1 MEQIEPDHFERY
13 QNNRIKK
20 WNWMALVSYIGIGR
34 NISQISL
41 KCRKSLFLVNFDQII
56 EVLAVHN

>member
-1 MEQIEPDHFERY
+1 MEQIEPDHCERY
-13 QNNRIKK
+13 QNNRTKK
-20 WNWMALVSYIGIGR
+20 CNWMELVSYIGIGQ

-41 KCRKSLFLVNFDQII
+41 KCKKSFFLVNFDQII

>member
-1 MEQIEPDHFERY
+1 MEQIEPDHCDRY
-13 QNNRIKK
+13 KKKRIKK
-20 WNWMALVSYIGIGR
+20 CNWMALVSYIGIAR

-41 KCRKSLFLVNFDQII
+41 KCRESLFLVNFDQII